1 VEHPA
6 ALSRTNAEIEQQV
19 SGLRRLLQD
28 LPGAAIAREEEGAFS
43 LVTSAAST

>member
-1 VEHPA
+1 VEHLA

-28 LPGAAIAREEEGAFS
+28 LPDAAIAREEGAFS
-43 LVTSAAST
+43 LVPSAAST